1 VGAFAVALVT
11 LSAFMAWELHTKHP
25 MLDLAVF
32 KNPRF
37 SAGSGTITIVFF
49 AMFGSMLLMTQYWQ
63 LVHGYS
69 PLEAGVRL
77 LPYAA
82 TMMIV
87 APMSARFVERLGT
100 KPIVLIGLSLV
111 ITGLLLLSTIASD
124 SPYPVVIAFFM
135 VMAAGMGMTMAPAT
149 EAVMGSLPRAKAGVG
164 SAINDTT
171 RQVGGALG
179 VAVIGTIVTSVYSAR
194 IVDLGSVFGLTPP
207 QSAEAEASL
216 GAAQGLAASLG
227 DQADAFATA
236 AGDAFVDA
244 MSIGLRVGAIAVAAA
259 FVIAWRFLPSHARE
273 SQYDVIDLPAGSVTE
288 PTLVV
293 QPAPFVGD

>member
-1 VGAFAVALVT
+1 MVVGAFVVAFVT

-25 MLDLAVF
+25 MLDLTVF

-111 ITGLLLLSTIASD
+111 ITGLLLLSTIESD

-135 VMAAGMGMTMAPAT
+135 VMAPAT

-207 QSAEAEASL
+207 QSAQAEASL

-227 DQADAFATA
+227 DQADAFAVA

-244 MSIGLRVGAIAVAAA
+244 LSIGLRVGAIAVAGA

-273 SQYDVIDLPAGSVTE
+273 PEFDVIDLPVESVIA
-288 PTLVV
+288 PTFVV
-293 QPAPFVGD
+293 QPTPIVGD